1 MTQHWDREQED
12 AEGNQKQAEESLED
26 DYSQRIFNLPED
38 EDLTQHWDRELEQTD
53 GGKKMSEESF
63 DDDYSQ
69 TIFNLSEE
77 EEEKRWSSDVED
89 GTCWKCRE
97 RSAADCL
104 QWGQKVDCYDH
115 EV

>member
-1 MTQHWDREQED
+1 
-12 AEGNQKQAEESLED
+12 
-26 DYSQRIFNLPED
+26 
-38 EDLTQHWDRELEQTD
+38 
-53 GGKKMSEESF
+53 MSGESF
-63 DDDYSQ
+63 DDDDSQ

-104 QWGQKVDCYDH
+104 QWGRKVDCYDH
-115 EV
+115 EVLFFFRKTNNLTK